1 MTRTIPGRLDLA
13 ALGMLHRP
21 TRPATVC
28 PACWRTWSASPAPL
42 AAGYCHHRQTAWR
55 IRASGTVRTITC
67 TRAEYRDLL
76 ASLETKS

>member
-1 MTRTIPGRLDLA
+1 MKLIPGHLDLA

-28 PACWRTWSASPAPL
+28 PDCWAAWRVAPL
-42 AAGYCHHRQTAWR
+42 RPPFGYCHHHGIAWR
-55 IRASGTVRTITC
+55 IRASGTVRVIEC
-67 TRAEYRDLL
+67 SRCEYHDLL